1 VAEKVTVSKI
11 PKKQKWNKLKQR
23 KVVATKSYD

>member
-1 VAEKVTVSKI
+1 LTVSKI

-23 KVVATKSYD
+23 KAVATKSYD